1 MAGSAQAAA
10 IVLTAVGR
18 VELIERE
25 LPELLPDEVR
35 VAVQAVGI
43 CTLEKRLFL
52 GKLTLGYPL
61 VPGHEVAGVIEEVGA
76 QVLGGFQ
83 PGQRVALDL
92 LTRCG
97 QCHWCR
103 RGASNRCEN
112 RFRSRRGAL
121 GGMSARVAVPGR
133 EVFVLPDIL
142 APQMATLAEPLADCL
157 HSLGRAGL
165 THQGPVAV
173 VGLGVMGLL
182 HTALLHHL
190 GHSTL
195 GVDLAPMKREMA
207 SDFGATVTAA
217 PAQAAGALQA
227 LNGGYGASSVIVTA
241 PGVEALETGIGL
253 LAKGGTMVVYSSY
266 DNDDRL
272 PLPVNRLHYDEI
284 TITGSE
290 GRTEVDFQRAVDLL
304 AGGSLDLAPLIS
316 RTFPAAQAQ
325 EAFQTSLNP
334 DLFRVVIT
342 FA

>member
-1 MAGSAQAAA
+1 MADATKATA
-10 IVLTAVGR
+10 ISLAAVGQ
-18 VELIERE
+18 VELVERE
-25 LPELLPDEVR
+25 VLELLPDEVR
-35 VAVQAVGI
+35 VNVQAVGI
-43 CTLEKRLFL
+43 CTLEKRLFT
-52 GKLTLGYPL
+52 GKLKLGYPL
-61 VPGHEVAGVIEEVGA
+61 VPGHEVAGVISEVGP
-76 QVLGGFQ
+76 QVLGGFK

-121 GGMSARVAVPGR
+121 GGMSAQVVVPGR
-133 EVFVLPDIL
+133 EVFVLPD
-142 APQMATLAEPLADCL
+142 AMPPQVATLAEPLADCL

-182 HTALLHHL
+182 HTALLRHL
-190 GHSTL
+190 GHTTL
-195 GVDLAPMKREMA
+195 GVDTAPLKREMA
-207 SDFGATVTAA
+207 ADFGATVTAN
-217 PAQAAGALQA
+217 PDQAKAALAA
-227 LNGGYGASSVIVTA
+227 LNSGYGATSVIVTA
-241 PGVEALETGIGL
+241 PGVEALETGLAL

-272 PLPVNRLHYDEI
+272 PLAVNRLHYDEI

-290 GRTEVDFQRAVDLL
+290 GRTEIDFQRAVDLL
-304 AGGSLDLAPLIS
+304 ASGALDLSPLIS

-334 DLFRVVIT
+334 DLFRVVIN
-342 FA
+342 F

>member
-1 MAGSAQAAA
+1 MTEVTKARAVSLA
-10 IVLTAVGR
+10 AVGQ

-25 LPELLPDEVR
+25 VLTLLPDEVR
-35 VAVQAVGI
+35 VTVQAVGI
-43 CTLEKRLFL
+43 CTLEKRLFT
-52 GKLTLGYPL
+52 GKLQLGYPL
-61 VPGHEVAGVIEEVGA
+61 VPGHEVAGVIAEVGP
-76 QVLGGFQ
+76 QVLGGFK

-103 RGASNRCEN
+103 RGSSNRCEN

-121 GGMSARVAVPGR
+121 GGMSAQVVVPGR
-133 EVFVLPDIL
+133 EVFVLPDTI
-142 APQMATLAEPLADCL
+142 APQVATLAEPLADCL
-157 HSLGRAGL
+157 HSLGRASL

-182 HTALLHHL
+182 HTALLKHL
-190 GHSTL
+190 GHATL
-195 GVDLAPMKREMA
+195 GVDTAPAKRNMA
-207 SDFGATVTAA
+207 AEFGATATAT
-217 PAQAAGALQA
+217 PEQAKAALIA

-241 PGVEALETGIGL
+241 PGVEALEIGLAL

-272 PLPVNRLHYDEI
+272 PLAVNRLHYDEI

-304 AGGSLDLAPLIS
+304 AGGSLDLSPLIS

-325 EAFQTSLNP
+325 TAFQTSLAP
-334 DLFRVVIT
+334 DLFRVVIN
-342 FA
+342 F